1 MATEKQ
7 NNIQAKA
14 YYEIPYFVTLR
25 KAMQIRI
32 CAENIYTS

>member
-32 CAENIYTS
+32 CPEK